1 MWISLRSGYTWD
13 RSDNECRLSLC
24 ESGAHSRS
32 ERLQW
37 ESFEYYLD
45 VRESQ
50 FNYLVMLRKK
60 NKPELDSATDED
72 KKPSKIAGALQAIRL
87 DPVALVSDTWD
98 TVDMWRDTRKWLPI
112 FKAIPAIVIV
122 SSVMGAVAWGNLTS
136 SSTIVGLY
144 VEKAEDVA
152 PIKEDGREK
161 ISTETTLNQGTTIRD
176 GTTEEVIEKKPEADR
191 VAEETKKLEA
201 AQFADLLFRRVL
213 QVESKNKRARYYVA
227 NQMSMRGNR
236 DQARSMMESMAPVD
250 INGYEPAHTW
260 LAGDLLQKLT
270 SGMATDR
277 EALNHHLAI
286 ASDWAGT
293 NPALLA
299 IYSQLLESEKRPRE
313 AIGMMQRAA
322 NRDPSN
328 YLALASLFAR
338 YRQPIQAKEA
348 VERAVQHYSASFGK
362 KDEQDSDR
370 IAVAEAY
377 LQIQK
382 FDESVKV
389 LQQGLMLRPDRPAL
403 RRALSNV
410 YRIGYRMQLRQSDSG
425 IQANLNLLNAAL
437 AADPTNPVLGEE
449 VALLQPMGVKP
460 DDKLIQ
466 TLQKQLAAGTAT
478 AVTHVLLGN
487 AYYGRNDLK
496 KAQIHWQL
504 AIGQDPD
511 FVLAMNNLAMALALK
526 KEPDFDRAIE
536 LVDRALVIAKDNP
549 EILDSKG
556 EILALMNKHLEAIP
570 YFENAIRL
578 GPYRMST
585 REKLARSYE
594 AAGLLE
600 QSLAQFD
607 VLDKLKAQLKK
618 NQEEAAKLQAAQQEA
633 AAAITAEAEATAAK
647 AATQPTEQPT
657 EIGSETTPKES
668 MPKVDDKNTLNKNS
682 LDDKPEAGSANE

>member
-1 MWISLRSGYTWD
+1 MSVAFRSAKVALIRGAKGYN
-13 RSDNECRLSLC
+13 RKV
-24 ESGAHSRS
+24 
-32 ERLQW
+32 
-37 ESFEYYLD
+37 FEYNLE
-45 VRESQ
+45 VRKSQ
-50 FNYLVMLRKK
+50 FNHSVMVLKK
-60 NKPELDSATDED
+60 KKPELDAATDED

-98 TVDMWRDTRKWLPI
+98 TLDMWRDTRKWLPI
-112 FKAIPAIVIV
+112 FKAIPAIVLV
-122 SSVMGAVAWGNLTS
+122 SVVMGAVAWGNLTS

-144 VEKAEDVA
+144 VEKAEEVA

-161 ISTETTLNQGTTIRD
+161 ISTGTKLNQDTTLRD
-176 GTTEEVIEKKPEADR
+176 GTTDEVIEKPEAER

-236 DQARSMMESMAPVD
+236 DQARSMMESMAPGD
-250 INGYEPAHTW
+250 IKGYEPAHTW
-260 LAGDLLQKLT
+260 LAGDLLQKLS

-362 KDEQDSDR
+362 KDEPDSDR

-389 LQQGLMLRPDRPAL
+389 LQQGLMLRQDRPAL

-410 YRIGYRMQLRQSDSG
+410 YRIAYRMQLRRSDSG
-425 IQANLNLLNAAL
+425 VQANLNLLNAAL

-466 TLQKQLAAGTAT
+466 TLQKQLAAGTAS

-487 AYYGRNDLK
+487 AYYGRDDLK
-496 KAQIHWQL
+496 KAQIHWEL
-504 AIGQDPD
+504 ALGQDPN

-526 KEPDFDRAIE
+526 EQPDFNRAIE
-536 LVDRALVIAKDNP
+536 LVDRALVVAKDNP

-556 EILALMNKHLEAIP
+556 EILALMSKHLEAIP
-570 YFENAIRL
+570 FFENAIRL
-578 GPYRMST
+578 GPYRMAT
-585 REKLARSYE
+585 REKLAKSYE

-607 VLDKLKAQLKK
+607 VVDKLKAQLTK
-618 NQEEAAKLQAAQQEA
+618 NQEEAAKLQTAQQDA
-633 AAAITAEAEATAAK
+633 AAAITAETEATETK
-647 AATQPTEQPT
+647 SVSQLTEL
-657 EIGSETTPKES
+657 GSETPSKKSTQKAE
-668 MPKVDDKNTLNKNS
+668 DNTQ
-682 LDDKPEAGSANE
+682 DGSAKE

>member
-1 MWISLRSGYTWD
+1 MSVALRSAKVALIRGAKG
-13 RSDNECRLSLC
+13 DNGSVIK
-24 ESGAHSRS
+24 H
-32 ERLQW
+32 
-37 ESFEYYLD
+37 LD
-45 VRESQ
+45 FCESQ
-50 FNYLVMLRKK
+50 FNHSVMVLKK
-60 NKPELDSATDED
+60 KKPELDSATDED

-112 FKAIPAIVIV
+112 FKAIPAVVIV
-122 SSVMGAVAWGNLTS
+122 FSVLGAATWGNFTS

-144 VEKAEDVA
+144 IEKAEEIA

-161 ISTETTLNQGTTIRD
+161 ISTDTKLNQGATLRD
-176 GTTEEVIEKKPEADR
+176 GTTEAVIEKPEAER
-191 VAEETKKLEA
+191 AAEETKKLEA

-236 DQARSMMESMAPVD
+236 DQARSMMESMAPSD
-250 INGYEPAHTW
+250 IKGYEPAHTW

-270 SGMATDR
+270 SGTAADR
-277 EALNHHLAI
+277 QALNHHLAI

-299 IYSQLLESEKRPRE
+299 IYSQLLESEKRSRE

-338 YRQPIQAKEA
+338 YKQPIQAKEA
-348 VERAVQHYSASFGK
+348 VERAVQHFSASFGK
-362 KDEQDSDR
+362 KDEPDSDR

-382 FDESVKV
+382 FDDSVKV

-410 YRIGYRMQLRQSDSG
+410 YRIGYRMQLRRSDSG

-460 DDKLIQ
+460 DDNLIQ
-466 TLQKQLAAGTAT
+466 TLQKQLAAGNAT

-487 AYYGRNDLK
+487 AYYGRQDLE
-496 KAQIHWQL
+496 KAQIHWEL
-504 AIGQDPD
+504 ALGQDPN

-526 KEPDFDRAIE
+526 KKPDFDRALE

-556 EILALMNKHLEAIP
+556 EILALMSKHLEAIP

-594 AAGLLE
+594 EAGLTE
-600 QSLAQFD
+600 QSQAQWD
-607 VLDKLKAQLKK
+607 VLEKLKAQLKK
-618 NQEEAAKLQAAQQEA
+618 NQDEAAKLQAAQQEA
-633 AAAITAEAEATAAK
+633 AAAITAETEAAAAK
-647 AATQPTEQPT
+647 AATQPAELGNESPT
-657 EIGSETTPKES
+657 NQS
-668 MPKVDDKNTLNKNS
+668 MPKAEDKTTQDENA
-682 LDDKPEAGSANE
+682 EAKSENE